1 MHTDQTFISR
11 LVATTLT
18 GVIVLAATA
27 RAQDAPALRI
37 SLREA
42 IERADRNSHRVA
54 ELKARVE
61 GAAAAEQGAQAAD
74 RPMIAALGGYTR
86 TNHVDEFAIAL
97 PNQPPRVIY
106 PDVPDNYHA
115 RMDLQWPIYTAGRV
129 ASLERA
135 AGAEREAAAFDVAA
149 ARADLRLETTRAFW
163 ALVTAAETES
173 VVVHALETT
182 DAHLA
187 DLRVRLEQGLIP
199 PNEVLSAEAQRSH
212 QRVLVIEARNLRSVA
227 EADLRRLIGEESRRR
242 IEPDENMDPVAPAAT
257 PESAAAALVNEARD
271 QRPERR
277 ALANRTEAA
286 QERET
291 AVAAAGRPQVAIGA
305 GYDYARPNPRIFP
318 RLEAWRDSWD
328 VSINVNW
335 SLWDGGRRR
344 AEQSEAAAG
353 TRALQARAADFDRQL
368 AFEVEQRRL
377 ELESAQGAI
386 EAAEEGVRA
395 AVEARRVIGERFAA
409 GVATNADVLD
419 ADNAVLQAQ
428 LDRTRAIANARL
440 AAARLD
446 RAVGR

>member
-1 MHTDQTFISR
+1 
-11 LVATTLT
+11 
-18 GVIVLAATA
+18 
-27 RAQDAPALRI
+27 
-37 SLREA
+37 
-42 IERADRNSHRVA
+42 
-54 ELKARVE
+54 
-61 GAAAAEQGAQAAD
+61 
-74 RPMIAALGGYTR
+74 
-86 TNHVDEFAIAL
+86 VDEFSVAV

-115 RMDLQWPIYTAGRV
+115 RMDLQWPIYTAGRIS
-129 ASLERA
+129 SLERA

-163 ALVTAAETES
+163 ALVTAAQTE
-173 VVVHALETT
+173 VVVTHALETT
-182 DAHLA
+182 DAHLG
-187 DLRVRLEQGLIP
+187 DLRARLDQGLIP

-212 QRVLVIEARNLRSVA
+212 QRLLAIEARNLRSVA
-227 EADLRRLIGEESRRR
+227 EADLRRLIGEDSARR
-242 IEPDENMDPVAPAAT
+242 IEPDETLDTVAPAAT
-257 PESAAAALVNEARD
+257 PGPAGAALVKEARD

-277 ALANRTEAA
+277 ALASRTEAA
-286 QERET
+286 QERES
-291 AVAAAGRPQVAIGA
+291 AAAAEGRPQVAIGA

-318 RLEAWRDSWD
+318 RQETWRDSWD

-353 TRALQARAADFDRQL
+353 TRAVQARAADFDRQL

-377 ELESAQGAI
+377 ELESAQEAI
-386 EAAEEGVRA
+386 DAAGDGVRA
-395 AVEARRVIGERFAA
+395 AVEARRVLGERFTA
-409 GVATNADVLD
+409 GVATNTDVLD

-446 RAVGR
+446 RAMGR